1 MIRKRKT
8 KAVKRAKKR
17 SAKPTKKKLPRPSTT
32 RSTAGPG
39 FDFEDRVGAWLLL
52 QALTGQPLPGVEG
65 IGTRLQMQTEA
76 LGWSI
81 DDILLTTTVSPHDP
95 RHLAISC
102 KSNVQVS
109 GIGTPTEV
117 GQQWAVEL
125 GLSQDELLDR
135 LVKHLE
141 ASGNK

>member
-1 MIRKRKT
+1 
-8 KAVKRAKKR
+8 
-17 SAKPTKKKLPRPSTT
+17 
-32 RSTAGPG
+32 
-39 FDFEDRVGAWLLL
+39 
-52 QALTGQPLPGVEG
+52 
-65 IGTRLQMQTEA
+65 MQTEA